1 MAAPDADL
9 LAHLLAHHVA
19 GHDDERA
26 ERYSRRWLA
35 IEPWQEEA
43 HRALMLLARSGR
55 RGEALNQYALC
66 RRTLAEALDV
76 KPVEEEESKERQLT
90 AP

>member
-1 MAAPDADL
+1 
-9 LAHLLAHHVA
+9 
-19 GHDDERA
+19 
-26 ERYSRRWLA
+26 
-35 IEPWQEEA
+35 
-43 HRALMLLARSGR
+43 MLLARSGR
-55 RGEALNQYALC
+55 RGEALNQYAIC